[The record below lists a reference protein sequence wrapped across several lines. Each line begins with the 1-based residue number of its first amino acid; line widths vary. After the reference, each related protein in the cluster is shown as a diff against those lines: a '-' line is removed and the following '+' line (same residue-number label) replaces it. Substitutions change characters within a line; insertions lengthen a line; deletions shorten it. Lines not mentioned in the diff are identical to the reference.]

1 MKSEDVKRRLG
12 ESVRSLSG
20 ELSRLS
26 RRIHGRPE
34 LAFAESY
41 ACGLVAESASEH
53 GYDVKAGC
61 YGLSTAVD
69 ARIGDGPLGIGLCA
83 EYDALPGIGHACGHN
98 IITAIAVGAAIA
110 LAPHADDLGIHVRL
124 LGTPAEEGGGGKIL
138 MLEAGAFDGLDAAM
152 MVHPGPIDLPYMPSL
167 ATTRLGITFTGQ
179 AAHASAFPERGTN
192 AADAAIVSQVAIGLL
207 RQQAPPN
214 TRIHGITVEAG
225 RAPNVIPDKSVLDYM
240 MRADDRETL
249 DGLEQRL
256 RACFEAG
263 ATASGATLEIERTM
277 PVYEGLEP
285 NETLTRAYVA
295 NAEHL
300 GRRFREV
307 DERARRAAGSTDM
320 GNVSQVIPSI
330 HPMIGLGRD
339 AGTIHSPG
347 FATAAVSEMAD
358 RAIVEG
364 AIALARTVAD
374 LALDEQLRNGFR

>member
-1 MKSEDVKRRLG
+1 MKTEDVKQQLG
-12 ESVRSLSG
+12 ESVHSLSS

-26 RRIHGRPE
+26 RQIHDRPE

-41 ACGLVAESASEH
+41 ASELVAEMA
-53 GYDVKAGC
+53 AGNGFEVEVGG

-69 ARIGDGPLGIGLCA
+69 ARTGDGPLGIGICA

-110 LAPHADDLGIHVRL
+110 LAPHTAGLGIHVRL

-138 MLEAGAFDGLDAAM
+138 MLDEGAFDGLNAAM
-152 MVHPGPIDLPYMPSL
+152 MVHPGPVDLPYMPSL

-207 RQQAPPN
+207 RQQAPAE

-225 RAPNVIPDKSVLDYM
+225 QAPNVIPDKSVLDYM
-240 MRADDRETL
+240 VRANDRETL
-249 DGLEQRL
+249 DALETRL

-263 ATASGATLEIERTM
+263 ATATGATLEIVRTM
-277 PVYEGLEP
+277 PIYEGFDPSEA
-285 NETLTRAYVA
+285 LTQAYVA
-295 NAEHL
+295 NAERL

-307 DERARRAAGSTDM
+307 DDRVRRAAGSTDM
-320 GNVSQVIPSI
+320 GNVSQMIPSI

-339 AGTIHSPG
+339 AGTIHSPA

-364 AIALARTVAD
+364 ATALAWTVAD
-374 LALDEQLRNGFR
+374 LALDERLRSEMT